1 MAGKLELTGQEVYRG
16 VGSIVVVF
24 PKKETA
30 VNIRNILAR
39 GGIEVSGICTTGAQT
54 LQFADNLDEGII
66 ICGYKMQDMLY
77 SELRECLP
85 ETFEVLLIA
94 SADKWGQGLVKGVIG
109 LPMPI
114 KVYDLL
120 NTVEMLLQNM
130 LSRRRRRREAA
141 KNRNAAQRAV
151 ISQAKSLLMERNQ
164 MTEEEAHRY
173 LQKCSMDS
181 GTNMLETARM
191 VLTIMDE

>member
-1 MAGKLELTGQEVYRG
+1 M
-16 VGSIVVVF
+16 GSIVVVF

-30 VNIRNILAR
+30 VNIRNVLKR
-39 GGIEVSGICTTGAQT
+39 GGIEVAGICTTGAQT
-54 LQFADNLDEGII
+54 LQFADNLEEGII

-85 ETFEVLLIA
+85 ENFEVLLIA

-120 NTVEMLLQNM
+120 NTIEMMLQNM
-130 LSRRRRRREAA
+130 QRRRRKRREAA
-141 KNRNAAQRAV
+141 KNRNAAQQQV
-151 ISQAKSLLMERNQ
+151 IDQAKSLLMERNQ

-181 GTNMLETARM
+181 GTNMPETARM
-191 VLTIMDE
+191 VLTIMEE

>member
-1 MAGKLELTGQEVYRG
+1 M
-16 VGSIVVVF
+16 GSIVVVF

-30 VNIRNILAR
+30 VNIRNLLVR
-39 GGIEVSGICTTGAQT
+39 GGIDISGICTTGAQA
-54 LQFADNLDEGII
+54 LQYADNFDEGII

-85 ETFEVLLIA
+85 ETYEMLLIA
-94 SADKWGQGLVKGVIG
+94 SPDKWCHELVRGVVG

-120 NTVEMLLQNM
+120 NTLEMMMQTM
-130 LSRRRRRREAA
+130 QRRRRKRKEAA
-141 KNRNAAQRAV
+141 KNRDHGQRAL
-151 ISQAKSLLMERNQ
+151 IGQAKALLMERNN

-173 LQKCSMDS
+173 LQKSSMDS
-181 GTNMLETARM
+181 GTSMLETAQM
-191 VLTIMDE
+191 VLTIMSE